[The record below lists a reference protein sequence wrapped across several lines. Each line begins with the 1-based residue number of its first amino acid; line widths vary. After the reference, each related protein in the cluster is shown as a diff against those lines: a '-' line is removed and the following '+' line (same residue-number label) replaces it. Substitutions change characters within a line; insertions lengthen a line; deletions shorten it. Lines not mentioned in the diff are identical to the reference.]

1 MNNTSSTFLDFD
13 DENSI
18 CALIDSAFLPKES
31 YEIEYKSAKEGFPM
45 KEFWKTY
52 SAFANTHT
60 GFIILGIKERKDGLL
75 IEGLSD
81 EAIESYQK
89 TFWNNCN
96 NPNTISTN
104 LLNNSDVRVL
114 QIAGKNTLVFKVPF
128 AARTQRPIYLTTNP
142 FGNTYKRNNEGDY
155 HCTDDEVR
163 QMIADATGE
172 LRRDSLIL
180 EHFTTDDFDPTS
192 VRQFRQLFSVF
203 NASHPWNALSDIELF
218 TKIGAYRKDR
228 KTGKEGITLAGLL
241 MFGKGDS
248 LNQQEALPNFFPEY
262 REHLSEAI
270 RWTDRIYPDGTW
282 EHNLLQFYLRV
293 LPKIT
298 SVLPKPFQLEKDTRI
313 EETSAHI
320 ALREAFVN
328 ALVHTD
334 YSQSGNIIV
343 ALEKQQFVISNPG
356 TLLVSLDQYYE
367 GGISECRNPSLQKM
381 FMLIG
386 RAEKSGSGVDKIM
399 AGWDELHWSKP
410 YLKLEEH
417 PNRVKLILP
426 MFHILP
432 EQVMANL
439 QKQFPTIGE
448 LTTNELTVLTFC
460 SVEGCISNNRLQ
472 YILKL
477 HPTDITFLLK
487 GLVERGYLESD
498 NKRRWA
504 NYHIKGEKVAT
515 SDQKVATSKTKKV
528 ATSEQKVDTSEQK
541 VDTSKQ
547 KVDTSEQKVDT
558 SKTKKVD
565 TSDQKVDT
573 SNLTKRISKGGLE
586 FLIMDICNEKYVKME
601 VIAEQVGRSLDYLKN
616 KIFPNMVKQ
625 GKLEKKY
632 PLNPNHPEQ
641 AYKTTE
647 IYTKKNY

>member
-1 MNNTSSTFLDFD
+1 MMKNTPFTFLDFD
-13 DENSI
+13 DENAIYS
-18 CALIDSAFLPKES
+18 LIDGAFLPKES

-60 GFIILGIKERKDGLL
+60 GFIILGIKEKKEGLL
-75 IEGLSD
+75 VEGLTEETID
-81 EAIESYQK
+81 LYQK

-96 NPNTISTN
+96 NPNTISVN
-104 LLNNSDVRVL
+104 LLDNSDVRTL
-114 QIAGKNTLVFKVPF
+114 QIAGKNVLVFKIPF
-128 AARTQRPIYLTTNP
+128 ATRTQRPVYLTVNP

-155 HCTDDEVR
+155 HCSDDEVR

-172 LRRDSLIL
+172 LKRDSLIL
-180 EHFTTDDFDPTS
+180 ECFTIDDFDPTS
-192 VRQFRQLFSVF
+192 VRQFRQLFSVS

-218 TKIGAYRKDR
+218 TKIGAYRQDR
-228 KTGKEGITLAGLL
+228 KTGKKGVTLAGLL

-262 REHLSEAI
+262 REHLSETI

-282 EHNLLQFYLRV
+282 EHNLLQFYLKV

-298 SVLPKPFQLEKDTRI
+298 SVLPKPFQLEKDARI
-313 EETSAHI
+313 EETPAHI

-356 TLLVSLDQYYE
+356 TLLVSLNQYYE

-410 YLKLEEH
+410 YLKLEDK

-432 EQVMANL
+432 EQVMATL
-439 QKQFPTIGE
+439 KEQFPTIEE
-448 LTTNELTVLTFC
+448 LTTNELTALTFC
-460 SVEGCISNNRLQ
+460 SVEGSISNNRLQ

-477 HPTDITFLLK
+477 HPTDITYLLK

-504 NYHIKGEKVAT
+504 NYHIKGRKVDTSIPKVDTFDAPKVDTSIPKVDT
-515 SDQKVATSKTKKV
+515 SDA
-528 ATSEQKVDTSEQK
+528 QKVDTSLRRRG
-541 VDTSKQ
+541 SK
-547 KVDTSEQKVDT
+547 DS
-558 SKTKKVD
+558 
-565 TSDQKVDT
+565 
-573 SNLTKRISKGGLE
+573 LE
-586 FLIMDICNEKYVKME
+586 LLIMNLCKEKYVKME
-601 VIAEQVGRSLDYLKN
+601 VIAVQVQRSLDYLKN
-616 KIFPNMVKQ
+616 KIFPNMIKQ

-647 IYTKKNY
+647 IYTKATH

>member
-1 MNNTSSTFLDFD
+1 MNNTSSPTFLDFD

-18 CALIDSAFLPKES
+18 CSLIDSAFLPKES

-60 GFIILGIKERKDGLL
+60 GFIILGIKEKKDGLL
-75 IEGLSD
+75 IEGLTD

-96 NPNTISTN
+96 NPNTINTN
-104 LLNNSDVRVL
+104 LLSNSDVRTL
-114 QIAGKNTLVFKVPF
+114 QIADKKVLVFKVPF
-128 AARTQRPIYLTTNP
+128 ATRTQRPIYLTPNP

-180 EHFTTDDFDPTS
+180 ECFTTEDFDPTS

-298 SVLPKPFQLEKDTRI
+298 SVLPKPFLLEKDTRI

-343 ALEKQQFVISNPG
+343 TLEKQQFVISNPG

-399 AGWDELHWSKP
+399 RGWDDLHWSKP
-410 YLKLEEH
+410 YLKLEEQ

-439 QKQFPTIGE
+439 QEQFPTIGE
-448 LTTNELTVLTFC
+448 LTTNELTALTFC

-477 HPTDITFLLK
+477 HPTDITYLLK

-504 NYHIKGEKVAT
+504 NYHIKG
-515 SDQKVATSKTKKV
+515 KKV
-528 ATSEQKVDTSEQK
+528 ATSSQKVDTSSQK
-541 VDTSKQ
+541 VDTS
-547 KVDTSEQKVDT
+547 SQKVDT

-565 TSDQKVDT
+565 TSKTKKVDT

-601 VIAEQVGRSLDYLKN
+601 VIAEQVERSLDYLKN

-647 IYTKKNY
+647 IYTKKNH